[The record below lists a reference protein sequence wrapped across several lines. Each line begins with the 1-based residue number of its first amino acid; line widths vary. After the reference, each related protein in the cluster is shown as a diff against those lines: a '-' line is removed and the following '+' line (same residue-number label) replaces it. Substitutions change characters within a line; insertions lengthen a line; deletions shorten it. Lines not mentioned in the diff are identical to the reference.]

1 MAVADERGLPL
12 NTEPNTNPSTAPSAS
27 TAGSAVAPTATAKS
41 TPRPRPWGRILLGV
55 GALILL
61 GWFARPLL
69 FGPEIAVVRPIR
81 GEVVRTVVAT
91 GRVLAPYRVDIG
103 SQVTGVVAEVPV
115 AEGQTV
121 KKDQPLVR
129 LDDTEARTNVAA
141 AVAALAQA
149 SARVK
154 QIADVTLPVA
164 RENLAQAEANVA
176 AAQAAF
182 DRAEKLKA
190 TGFATQAQIDDT
202 RKTLD
207 VARAQQRSAKFQ
219 LDSNDVGGMDRVMA
233 EAALRQAEA
242 TLATARTRL
251 DYTRITAPADGVL
264 IARNVEKGDVVQ
276 PGKALMT
283 LSPSGET
290 QIVVQIDE
298 KSMALL
304 AVGNPAFASAD
315 AYPDQRFPAELF
327 YINPSVDPQTATI
340 QVKLR
345 VPNPPAWIRQD
356 MTMSVDVE
364 VARKTDALVLPA
376 TAVHDSLTRAPW
388 VLTADGGRAVRKAVK
403 IGLRGD
409 GRLEIV
415 EGLSATDSVI
425 PARAT
430 VAAGGRLRAIESPPA
445 TGEAAGARP

>member
-1 MAVADERGLPL
+1 MTTTPIR
-12 NTEPNTNPSTAPSAS
+12 PSEASSTPSAS
-27 TAGSAVAPTATAKS
+27 PS
-41 TPRPRPWGRILLGV
+41 RRRPWGRIATAAV
-55 GALILL
+55 ALVAL
-61 GWFARPLL
+61 GWFARPLF
-69 FGPEIAVVRPIR
+69 FGPEITVVRPQR

-141 AVAALAQA
+141 AAAALAQA
-149 SARVK
+149 SARLR
-154 QIADVTLPVA
+154 QISEVTLPVA
-164 RENLAQAEANVA
+164 KENLAQAEANVA

-190 TGFATQAQIDDT
+190 TGFATQAQIDDA

-207 VARAQQRSAKFQ
+207 VARAQRRSAKFQ
-219 LDSNDVGGMDRVMA
+219 LDSNDAGGMDRVMA
-233 EAALRQAEA
+233 EAALRQSEA
-242 TLATARTRL
+242 ALATARTRL
-251 DYTRITAPADGVL
+251 DYTKITAPADGVL
-264 IARNVEKGDVVQ
+264 IARSVEKGDVVQ

-283 LSPSGET
+283 LSPAGET

-304 AVGNPAFASAD
+304 AVGNPAFVSAD

-345 VPNPPAWIRQD
+345 VPAPPAWIRQD

-364 VARKTDALVLPA
+364 VARKPDALVLPA
-376 TAVHDSLTRAPW
+376 TAVRDSLTQKPW
-388 VLTADGGRAVRKAVK
+388 VLVAEGGRAVKKPIR

-409 GRLEIV
+409 GRLEIL
-415 EGLSATDSVI
+415 EGLSPTDAVV

-430 VAAGGRLRAIESPPA
+430 VSVGGRLRAIEASPGTA
-445 TGEAAGARP
+445 EAAGGRP